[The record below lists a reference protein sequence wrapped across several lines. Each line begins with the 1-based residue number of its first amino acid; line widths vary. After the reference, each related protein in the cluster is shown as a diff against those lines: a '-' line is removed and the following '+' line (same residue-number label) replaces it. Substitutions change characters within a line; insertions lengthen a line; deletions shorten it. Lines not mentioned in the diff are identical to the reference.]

1 MPLSPRPH
9 ERCWSS
15 SSASSRL
22 SSLPAPCI
30 PAGIASAEA
39 DYAAALASIPNGP
52 AKTQGIALG
61 EAAADAILTARADD
75 GAVGPFLNFPALR
88 TPILASTSAR
98 RVRPFIAFEGW
109 ENVTPFVLH
118 HSSQFRPGPPY
129 KVDSK
134 KYAADFDEV
143 KSLGGDGRHDAQC
156 PNG

>member
-15 SSASSRL
+15 SSASSPL
-22 SSLPAPCI
+22 SSLPAECI

-39 DYAAALASIPNGP
+39 AYTAALASIPNGP

-75 GAVGPFLNFPALR
+75 GAVGPFL
-88 TPILASTSAR
+88 TPCAQDAAPGEYQCLPGTNVIGFVA
-98 RVRPFIAFEGW
+98 W

-118 HSSQFRPGPPY
+118 HHSQFRPGPPY

-143 KSLGGDGRHDAQC
+143 KSLGGDNVTTPSAR
-156 PNG
+156 NG